1 MVLWSTFYT
10 LGDCCENVLRVRVVG
25 DVEQYMSDSWYR
37 WPGVVCCG
45 SRDGLT
51 LASLEMTFL
60 STVP

>member
-1 MVLWSTFYT
+1 M
-10 LGDCCENVLRVRVVG
+10 VG

-37 WPGVVCCG
+37 WPGVVWFG